1 MTVLHSTDTPI
12 HEYNYAGAYNI
23 KVEAENSKGCIGNET
38 VKIEVINSSPT
49 SIADFDV
56 QTNAKVYTS
65 GNEIVIETSFDEQ
78 INTAISVLTIEG
90 KLLAQQNELLGNNSI
105 RIPKNG
111 STGMYLV
118 NLQMDNGI
126 SLTYKIQ

>member
-1 MTVLHSTDTPI
+1 M
-12 HEYNYAGAYNI
+12 
-23 KVEAENSKGCIGNET
+23 
-38 VKIEVINSSPT
+38 KIEVINSSPT

-78 INTAISVLTIEG
+78 INTTISVLTIEG
-90 KLLAQQNELLGNNSI
+90 KLLAQQNELLGDNSI